1 MQTERLHGSF
11 LASDTKESEVMV
23 MISNFEL
30 LTLLI
35 GIASLVL
42 AVYACA
48 KK

>member
-1 MQTERLHGSF
+1 MECLHGGG
-11 LASDTKESEVMV
+11 LASDTKESEVMI
-23 MISNFEL
+23 MTNAEL
-30 LTLLI
+30 LSIII

>member
-1 MQTERLHGSF
+1 MQTERLHGGY

-23 MISNFEL
+23 MTNVEL
-30 LTLLI
+30 LGILI

-42 AVYACA
+42 AAYACA